1 MVHQHQFDI
10 VVTTRI
16 ALPLW
21 MKRRMHRQNGA
32 RCTRPMLVGER
43 KIEDSYCCWRW
54 HYEDRLVATITMK
67 VKALIASNIEYIET
81 HTHTLKELKVE
92 FQRTITS

>member
-1 MVHQHQFDI
+1 MRRPTQPGPRVERRGDPSYSNRPTDPMMPCEAARRRMKMVHQHQFDI

-43 KIEDSYCCWRW
+43 KIEDSY
-54 HYEDRLVATITMK
+54 
-67 VKALIASNIEYIET
+67 LIVVGVGI
-81 HTHTLKELKVE
+81 
-92 FQRTITS
+92 RR